1 MTHLQRMPTDLAFS
15 RATVTEINRSLA
27 AALKSSGPALIAD
40 PGRLKNITEVLL
52 AIITQEHSCQKDF
65 GDEEDL
71 NALEGTSEFD
81 WLTID
86 TALDVVIGLSIALG
100 ETFGELWKIFQ
111 KPIMKFASSSD
122 AVERS
127 TSVGVIAEC
136 IKNMKSEVTPSTSV
150 LLKVLLHRMSDEDNE
165 TKSNAAYAI
174 GLLQENSENTQ
185 EILKSF
191 PSILGKLEPLLQT
204 DKARCKDNAAG
215 CISRMI
221 LSHPDNIPIAQV
233 LPALVEILP
242 LKEDFDE
249 NEPVYSM
256 IVQLCQSL
264 FNLTRK
270 TPRNKC

>member
-1 MTHLQRMPTDLAFS
+1 MPTDLAFS